1 MPKKLG
7 QGQSEIAENAPNE
20 YTIGCSLCVK
30 ETPKRSMYW
39 LSVLVLFVCVVS
51 SVA

>member
-7 QGQSEIAENAPNE
+7 QSQSNIAETAPNE
-20 YTIGCSLCVK
+20 YTIGWSLCFK
-30 ETPKRSMYW
+30 ETPKRSLYW